1 MRKIGIPEI
10 EDIATGAA
18 LLGAGGGGDPYV
30 GKLVAIGAVR
40 DCGPVTLL
48 DPEEVPDD
56 ALVVPIAMMGAP
68 TVLAEKAIGGQ
79 EYQRLYDMVSRF
91 FGKKIY
97 AFMPIEAGGVNSM
110 LPIAAAARLG
120 LPLVDVDGMGRAFP
134 ELQMVTF
141 TIGGINA
148 TPMALTD
155 EKGNS
160 VIFETITNKWTE
172 ELARSVTMS
181 CGGSVSVSLYPMDGA
196 QMKQYGVHG
205 IVTRSQQLGAAIRTV
220 KTAEDP
226 EAHFL
231 SFTEGYKLFKGKI
244 ADVLRET
251 RAGFNFGR
259 VVLEGIGECKGRS
272 AAVEFQN
279 ENLTAEVDG
288 KIVATVPDL
297 ICLVDTETFSP
308 VTTDALLSGNAL
320 AAAFPISPLSALY
333 PEDLAPSYRY
343 EDAVEALAD
352 AGGDTGQRQALTLLV
367 NEENSFRVACASF
380 IAESL
385 SLLDWQIT
393 VEALPW
399 EAYLAALA
407 AGEFDL
413 YYGEVRL
420 TADWD
425 IADLVGS
432 GGSLN
437 YGGYANVVTDAL
449 LQAFTSST
457 DRSYAARQLCAHLL
471 GTTPIAPVCFQQDT
485 LLTHEGVAQGMSP
498 TATSVFFGLENWTIH
513 LEP

>member
-68 TVLAEKAIGGQ
+68 TVLAEKAIGGGG
-79 EYQRLYDMVSRF
+79 YQRLYEMVSRF
-91 FGKKIY
+91 FGQKIY

-181 CGGSVSVSLYPMDGA
+181 CGGSVSVSLYPMSGA

-220 KTAEDP
+220 KAAGDP
-226 EAHFL
+226 ERHFL
-231 SFTEGYKLFKGKI
+231 EFTGGYKLFKGKI

-259 VVLEGIGECKGRS
+259 VLLEGIGECKGRS

-288 KIVATVPDL
+288 VIVATVPDL
-297 ICLVDTETFSP
+297 ICLVDTETFAP
-308 VTTDALLSGNAL
+308 VTTDALKYGKRVLVIGL
-320 AAAFPISPLSALY
+320 KCF
-333 PEDLAPSYRY
+333 EMWRC
-343 EDAVEALAD
+343 EA
-352 AGGDTGQRQALTLLV
+352 G
-367 NEENSFRVACASF
+367 
-380 IAESL
+380 IA
-385 SLLDWQIT
+385 
-393 VEALPW
+393 
-399 EAYLAALA
+399 
-407 AGEFDL
+407 
-413 YYGEVRL
+413 
-420 TADWD
+420 
-425 IADLVGS
+425 LVGPRYF
-432 GGSLN
+432 G
-437 YGGYANVVTDAL
+437 VDTDYIPL
-449 LQAFTSST
+449 EE
-457 DRSYAARQLCAHLL
+457 RCKE
-471 GTTPIAPVCFQQDT
+471 VC
-485 LLTHEGVAQGMSP
+485 LYV
-498 TATSVFFGLENWTIH
+498 
-513 LEP
+513 

>member
-251 RAGFNFGR
+251 PGR
-259 VVLEGIGECKGRS
+259 LQLRPGG
-272 AAVEFQN
+272 
-279 ENLTAEVDG
+279 
-288 KIVATVPDL
+288 
-297 ICLVDTETFSP
+297 
-308 VTTDALLSGNAL
+308 
-320 AAAFPISPLSALY
+320 
-333 PEDLAPSYRY
+333 
-343 EDAVEALAD
+343 
-352 AGGDTGQRQALTLLV
+352 AGGHRGVQRPQRCSGVSERKSHCRGRRQDRGHSARPHLPGGYGNLLPCHYRRPQV
-367 NEENSFRVACASF
+367 R
-380 IAESL
+380 
-385 SLLDWQIT
+385 QRPGRR
-393 VEALPW
+393 LPH
-399 EAYLAALA
+399 LPP
-407 AGEFDL
+407 
-413 YYGEVRL
+413 VRPL
-420 TADWD
+420 PR
-425 IADLVGS
+425 GS
-432 GGSLN
+432 G
-437 YGGYANVVTDAL
+437 
-449 LQAFTSST
+449 
-457 DRSYAARQLCAHLL
+457 
-471 GTTPIAPVCFQQDT
+471 PV
-485 LLTHEGVAQGMSP
+485 LPL
-498 TATSVFFGLENWTIH
+498 
-513 LEP
+513 

>member
-1 MRKIGIPEI
+1 MARPKQYAPKVPT
-10 EDIATGAA
+10 DIMNSTSLQPPATASSSSSATSPSA
-18 LLGAGGGGDPYV
+18 LCFDFRNSATSAS
-30 GKLVAIGAVR
+30 VASQPCAFR
-40 DCGPVTLL
+40 NS
-48 DPEEVPDD
+48 
-56 ALVVPIAMMGAP
+56 
-68 TVLAEKAIGGQ
+68 AIF
-79 EYQRLYDMVSRF
+79 L
-91 FGKKIY
+91 
-97 AFMPIEAGGVNSM
+97 
-110 LPIAAAARLG
+110 
-120 LPLVDVDGMGRAFP
+120 
-134 ELQMVTF
+134 
-141 TIGGINA
+141 
-148 TPMALTD
+148 
-155 EKGNS
+155 
-160 VIFETITNKWTE
+160 
-172 ELARSVTMS
+172 S